1 MQATGGDSTS
11 VNTGWKGGCNEP
23 NRGKAYKKIRFDC
36 DLHTGELPI
45 RCLIQELKGT
55 TKSNNKWTGIF
66 GNILEETTQFE
77 IDANFKKIEVGS
89 PIRVSLFLQD
99 LNI

>member
-11 VNTGWKGGCNEP
+11 VNTGWKDGCNEP
-23 NRGKAYKKIRFDC
+23 YRGKTYKKIRFDC
-36 DLHTGELPI
+36 DLHTGELLI

-55 TKSNNKWTGIF
+55 TKSNNKWTCIF
-66 GNILEETTQFE
+66 GNILEETTQLE

-99 LNI
+99 LNV